1 MEFPETKLL
10 GQKINSIFM
19 KTEEK
24 GLTEK
29 KTGFYFSIGNDINK
43 YSMSV

>member
-29 KTGFYFSIGNDINK
+29 KPGFYFSIGNDINK